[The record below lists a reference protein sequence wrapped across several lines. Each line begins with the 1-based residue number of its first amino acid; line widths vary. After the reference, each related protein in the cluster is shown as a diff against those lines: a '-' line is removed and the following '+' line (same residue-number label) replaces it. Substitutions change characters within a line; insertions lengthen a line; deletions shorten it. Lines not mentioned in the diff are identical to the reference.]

1 MNALPIHQSAANCN
15 NCGNGEPVGA
25 TCAFEELCETC
36 QEGRC
41 MDCGCENDTDY
52 DFCTECLISMHLE
65 NVARNEDLMRER
77 RLGRVARLIE
87 RGRHEARQQRLNA
100 ECGVR

>member
-41 MDCGCENDTDY
+41 MDCGCENDTDHDY
-52 DFCTECLISMHLE
+52 CAECLDGYYAEQFERHLDA
-65 NVARNEDLMRER
+65 VAE
-77 RLGRVARLIE
+77 GGAR
-87 RGRHEARQQRLNA
+87 
-100 ECGVR
+100 